1 MLPRNSAATRNCS
14 CSIQTVDVS
23 IKEGKSKG
31 KEEILLLFL
40 RRARGKLGR
49 ASRKTHGKAFW
60 PSALHFRKQ
69 ALVAPNAPKFNI
81 KQLNLKHKDSM
92 KWWCSLSEFGK
103 FEFSRI
109 FWIPT
114 LLVRQS
120 WHKNK
125 SAGKFI
131 SSESRFW
138 VFQPLRFSTNS
149 TNFIFSAKIQIKD
162 G

>member
-23 IKEGKSKG
+23 IKEGESKG

-69 ALVAPNAPKFNI
+69 ALVAPSAPKFNI

-92 KWWCSLSEFGK
+92 SG
-103 FEFSRI
+103 
-109 FWIPT
+109 
-114 LLVRQS
+114 
-120 WHKNK
+120 
-125 SAGKFI
+125 
-131 SSESRFW
+131 FW
-138 VFQPLRFSTNS
+138 VFQPLRFRTTS

-162 G
+162 GLSFCENLKTSFWVFFWRENNFSFSAPKFLNYSFLDFKRIF